1 MDIIIIRARSFVRN
15 DNYLIGNLEQL
26 CYNCYYLYVGEV
38 LTPNQIRSIE
48 DNQTVKEKPHTWD
61 LDDDQLENMRL
72 LGLID

>member
-1 MDIIIIRARSFVRN
+1 LVIKSNFAKNSKC
-15 DNYLIGNLEQL
+15 NYKIDNLEQL

-48 DNQTVKEKPHTWD
+48 DNQTVKDKPFEWE
-61 LDDDQLENMRL
+61 LDDDAVDNMRA